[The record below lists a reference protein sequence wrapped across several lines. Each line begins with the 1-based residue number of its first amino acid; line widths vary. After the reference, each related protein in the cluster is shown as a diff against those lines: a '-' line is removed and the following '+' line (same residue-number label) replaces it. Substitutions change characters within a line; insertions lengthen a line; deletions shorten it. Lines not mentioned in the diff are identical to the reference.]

1 MRTNKILLT
10 LTVMMFCAVILSNNA
25 IGSDLIH
32 GMRFPELSP
41 DGSTLVFSYQGDL
54 WSVNSSGGMASRL
67 TAHDAYEGL
76 SRFSPDG
83 LWIAFQS
90 NRISNGNIFIMPAGG
105 SNNPERITLTSQQQ
119 ILSDWY
125 PDGSSLLITSPANPF
140 SYNMCKKDLVAGVAI
155 PFFEDLHDHN
165 YPVITSDASTI
176 YYIRTPA
183 WDSYTRTGYRGSADG
198 DIWAYD
204 IKTGTN
210 RVILDDRKC
219 QHFLRL
225 GHDETYLIYV
235 DYENQGSANLT
246 RLDLST
252 KKITQLTFY
261 NDDIVRNPSIDSRG
275 NIVYEYMNDLWRLE
289 PSGKPSK
296 LAISASAE
304 DKRNTKELKSLSEC
318 ESADISPD
326 DKLAVVGME
335 GDIFAF
341 RTDGEV
347 DNRGVTL
354 TDTSGALDSEPV
366 FSKDGK
372 SVFFLSNSGEGSLLI
387 RKDLKTLESETL
399 ITEPTVMHNLQRVP
413 KTDLLSFIRDSG
425 DIVIFN
431 PEDKSTDQIAHKL
444 CFVCEWVYPMYW
456 SPDGKYLALDDS
468 SGYADEIFIVD
479 RETKEEWNLSHYVRS
494 DSNPIF
500 SPDGRWLMY
509 STMMDDGVDIKL
521 VELNPKTKLDKT
533 VLIEPEEKK
542 PEEPEKVTA
551 EAEKTEAVEGE
562 EAEKPA
568 DEAAEKTEE
577 KEELKVVINFDRIDE
592 RARIVNITRGYNDV
606 LGFSLDGEW
615 LYYSNYERVPGAPPI
630 ASLWKVPTDKESKE
644 IPQKIGQAPD
654 RLIYSESAIYA
665 FSKGRIFNF
674 TDAGMGEE
682 LPFVVE
688 RNVDQIEET
697 KLAMKL
703 AWLYLKESFYD
714 ENLHGADW
722 KRIREK
728 YLSMIDDARTPTD
741 VVALINRLNGEL
753 DASHLAGYGPT
764 KPEGQMDDTACI
776 GLEWD
781 PFYPGE
787 GLKIRRVFKD
797 GPADKP
803 DIEIK
808 PGDIVLKIEG
818 IDVDLRHDPAPI
830 VNHKAGE
837 VITLTVK
844 GETEN
849 REVKIKAEPSSAL
862 YNGLYNTWVDENR
875 KRVDKLSNN
884 RLGYCH
890 IEWMGQRSL
899 EKFTREYM
907 NLTKEKEGVII
918 DIRFNPGGNISE
930 QLLDI
935 LDRRI
940 FGFATERGW
949 SSFLPQPITYNR
961 TPSVLL
967 INESSYS
974 DAEIFPYAYKQ
985 LGLGKLIGMKTFGA
999 VIGTSYAGLPG
1010 GYGLRIPCEGW
1021 FKMDLV
1027 NMEHY
1032 GVDPDIEV
1040 PWPPDAIGKDED
1052 PQIERAVKELLDQL
1066 DK

>member
-1 MRTNKILLT
+1 MIL
-10 LTVMMFCAVILSNNA
+10 CAVILSNNA

-54 WSVNSSGGMASRL
+54 WSVNSKGGTASRL

-83 LWIAFQS
+83 LRIAFQS
-90 NRISNGNIFIMPAGG
+90 NRFSNGDIFVMPAGG
-105 SNNPERITLTSQQQ
+105 SNNPQRITQTSQQQ
-119 ILSDWY
+119 VLSDWY
-125 PDGSSLLITSPANPF
+125 PDGSSLLITSLANPF
-140 SYNMCKKDLVAGVAI
+140 NFNMCKKDLTGGIAI
-155 PFFEDLHDHN
+155 PVFEDLQDHN

-176 YYIRTPA
+176 YYLRVPA
-183 WDSYTRTGYRGSADG
+183 WDTATRTGYRGSADG
-198 DIWAYD
+198 DIWVYD
-204 IKTGTN
+204 VKTGTN
-210 RVILDDRKC
+210 KVILDDQKN
-219 QHFLRL
+219 QHYLRL

-246 RLDLST
+246 RLDLGSG
-252 KKITQLTFY
+252 KITQLTFY
-261 NDDIVRNPSIDSRG
+261 DDDTVRNPAIDSRG
-275 NIVYEYMNDLWRLE
+275 NIVFEYMNDLWRLE
-289 PSGKPSK
+289 PGGKPSK

-318 ESADISPD
+318 TSADISSD
-326 DKLAVVGME
+326 AKLAVVGIQ

-341 RTDGEV
+341 RTDGKV

-354 TDTSGALDSEPV
+354 TDTSGVLDSEPV

-372 SVFFLSNSGEGSLLI
+372 SVYFLSNSGEGSVLVK
-387 RKDLKTLESETL
+387 KDLKTLQSETL
-399 ITEPTVMHNLQRVP
+399 IAEPMVMHNLLRVP

-425 DIVIFN
+425 EIVIFN
-431 PEDKSTDQIAHKL
+431 PTDKSMDTIAHKL
-444 CFVCEWVYPMYW
+444 CFVCEWAYPMYW
-456 SPDGKYLALDDS
+456 SPDGKYLALVDA

-479 RETKEEWNLSHYVRS
+479 RETKQEWNLSHYVKS

-500 SPDGRWLMY
+500 SPDGRWLMFQ
-509 STMMDDGVDIKL
+509 TQMDDGVDIKL

-542 PEEPEKVTA
+542 PEDPEKVSA
-551 EAEKTEAVEGE
+551 EPAKTEAIEGTD
-562 EAEKPA
+562 AEKPK
-568 DEAAEKTEE
+568 DETAEKTEE

-592 RARIVNITRGYNDV
+592 RARIVNITRGNNNV

-615 LYYSNYERVPGAPPI
+615 LYYSNFEPVPGAPPI
-630 ASLWKVPTDKESKE
+630 ASLWKIPTDIKSKE
-644 IPQKIGQAPD
+644 IPQKIGLAPD
-654 RLIYSESAIYA
+654 RLIYTDTAIYA
-665 FSKGRIFNF
+665 FSKGKIFTF
-674 TDAGMGEE
+674 IDTGMGEE
-682 LPFVVE
+682 LPFVIE
-688 RNVDQIEET
+688 RNVDQIAET
-697 KLAMKL
+697 KLTMEL

-722 KRIREK
+722 NRIHDK
-728 YLSMIDDARTPTD
+728 YLSMIDDARTPND

-753 DASHLAGYGPT
+753 NASHLGGYGPIA
-764 KPEGQMDDTACI
+764 PVGQMDDTACI

-781 PFYPGE
+781 PFYTGE
-787 GLKIRRVFKD
+787 GLKIRRVFKN

-808 PGDIVLKIEG
+808 PGEIVMKIEG
-818 IDVDLRHDPAPI
+818 VDVDLKHDPAPI
-830 VNHKAGE
+830 LNHKAGE

-849 REVKIKAEPSSAL
+849 RDVKIKAEPQSAQYL
-862 YNGLYNTWVDENR
+862 GFYNTWVDENR
-875 KRVDKLSNN
+875 KRVDKLSDN

-890 IEWMGQRSL
+890 IEWMGPESL

-940 FGFATERGW
+940 FGFATDRGW
-949 SSFLPQPITYNR
+949 SSPIPQPYAYNR

-985 LGLGKLIGMKTFGA
+985 LGLGKLIGMETFGA
-999 VIGTSYAGLPG
+999 VIGTSYAELPG

-1021 FKMDLV
+1021 FKIDLT
-1027 NMEHY
+1027 NMEND
-1032 GVDPDIEV
+1032 GVNPDIEV
-1040 PWPPDAIGKDED
+1040 PWPPDAIGKGED
-1052 PQIERAVKELLDQL
+1052 PQIEKAVKELLSQL
-1066 DK
+1066 D